1 MKLKKIDLG
10 QAVSVLANAGI
21 IAGILFLVFE
31 LRQNNDLLE
40 SEARSNLD
48 ANRVSMQQNIVENS
62 GGIAEL
68 MYRARMGEQ
77 LTGLED
83 WRLGVRRS
91 MVLFSFESMYQEVRT
106 GPLVESDIPLRQW
119 AGSFSSDPGMRAV
132 WDIVKNDMA
141 PDFVQF
147 VDQRVLPMADA
158 INRE

>member
-1 MKLKKIDLG
+1 MKKIELG
-10 QAVSVLANAGI
+10 QTVSILANAGV

-31 LRQNNDLLE
+31 LRQNNDLLR

-48 ANRVSMQQNIVENS
+48 ANRVSMQQNIVEDS

-132 WDIVKNDMA
+132 WGQVKNDM
-141 PDFVQF
+141 DSNFVQF

-158 INRE
+158 IRPE

>member
-1 MKLKKIDLG
+1 MKKIDLS
-10 QAVSVLANAGI
+10 QTVSVLANAGI

-48 ANRVSMQQNIVENS
+48 ANRVSMQQNIVEDS

-77 LTGLED
+77 LTGLEN

-119 AGSFSSDPGMRAV
+119 VGSFSSDPGMRVV
-132 WDIVKNDMA
+132 WDTVKNDMD

>member
-1 MKLKKIDLG
+1 MKKIELG
-10 QAVSVLANAGI
+10 RTVSILANAGV

-31 LRQNNDLLE
+31 LRQNNSLLE

-48 ANRVSMQQNIVENS
+48 ANRVSMQQNIVEDS

-77 LTGLED
+77 LTGLEN

-132 WDIVKNDMA
+132 WDTVKNDMD

>member
-1 MKLKKIDLG
+1 MKKIDLS
-10 QAVSVLANAGI
+10 QTVSVLANAGI

-132 WDIVKNDMA
+132 WDIVKNDMD

-158 INRE
+158 INGE